1 MAAAADHV
9 DIMTETDEY
18 KNLEATLQASRS
30 RRASWRNLL
39 AVHTSTCCQ
48 RFKANGLVPT
58 LNDCGIN
65 LAMVDGAK
73 ICEDGHQYRYVELKL
88 DQLFY
93 CRPGAE
99 ASLPKLS
106 LICRGPSGPTL
117 EDAQEAMIL
126 SQS

>member
-18 KNLEATLQASRS
+18 KNLEATLQASLS

-39 AVHTSTCCQ
+39 AYHTSTRCQ
-48 RFKANGLVPT
+48 RFKANGLVPS
-58 LNDCGIN
+58 LNDSGID

-73 ICEDGHQYRYVELKL
+73 MCYDGGRAIYVELKL
-88 DQLFY
+88 DKLFD
-93 CRPGAE
+93 CPRGAE

-106 LICRGPSGPTL
+106 LICRGPSGLSL

>member
-39 AVHTSTCCQ
+39 AHHTSTCCQ

-73 ICEDGHQYRYVELKL
+73 IRETAISTGM
-88 DQLFY
+88 
-93 CRPGAE
+93 
-99 ASLPKLS
+99 SS
-106 LICRGPSGPTL
+106 
-117 EDAQEAMIL
+117 
-126 SQS
+126 

>member
-1 MAAAADHV
+1 MAAAHHV
-9 DIMTETDEY
+9 DIVTETDEY

-30 RRASWRNLL
+30 RGCSWRNLL

-73 ICEDGHQYRYVELKL
+73 ICEDGHESRYVELKL
-88 DQLFY
+88 DQLFD
-93 CRPGAE
+93 CQRGAE

-106 LICRGPSGPTL
+106 LICRGPSGLTL
-117 EDAQEAMIL
+117 KDAQEAMIL

>member
-9 DIMTETDEY
+9 DIMTETDEH

-39 AVHTSTCCQ
+39 AHHTSTCCR
-48 RFKANGLVPT
+48 RFKATGLVPS
-58 LNDCGIN
+58 LIHCGIKT
-65 LAMVDGAK
+65 AMVDGAK
-73 ICEDGHQYRYVELKL
+73 ICEDGHESRYVELKL

-93 CRPGAE
+93 CQRGAE

-106 LICRGPSGPTL
+106 LICRGPSGLTL

>member
-1 MAAAADHV
+1 MAAAADRV

-30 RRASWRNLL
+30 RGCSWRNLL

-73 ICEDGHQYRYVELKL
+73 TFDGDGLAVYVELKL
-88 DQLFY
+88 DKLFD
-93 CRPGAE
+93 CPRGAE

-106 LICRGPSGPTL
+106 LICRGPSGHTL